1 MMTVSDG
8 IWYGTLVI
16 TETISIPFR
25 IGYDILD
32 RANNTYRKFKPDRP
46 FTGYTN

>member
-8 IWYGTLVI
+8 IWYSALII

-25 IGYDILD
+25 IGYDIID
-32 RANNTYRKFKPDRP
+32 RSNKTYRKFKPDRP
-46 FTGYTN
+46 FTGYT